1 MLEGTGTGPASGPE
15 LLTASLPASTKS
27 AYDAR
32 HSVQEVLAGRIDPD
46 VLDTVLL
53 LATELVSNAVA
64 CAGTPLDLR
73 VVCSPDGV
81 LRVEVAD
88 RSPSPARPV
97 EGYHPESESGRGLR
111 LVDALADSWG
121 TAPDASDGKGVWFAL
136 RT

>member
-1 MLEGTGTGPASGPE
+1 MPERTGDRPAGGPE
-15 LLTASLPASTKS
+15 LLTALLPASTRS

-32 HSVQEVLAGRIDPD
+32 HSVQEALADRVNPD
-46 VLDTVLL
+46 VLHTILL

-64 CAGTPLDLR
+64 CAGTPLELR

-88 RSPSPARPV
+88 RSPAPARPV
-97 EGYHPESESGRGLR
+97 QGYHPESESGRGLR

-121 TAPDASDGKGVWFAL
+121 TAPDASDGKVVWFAL